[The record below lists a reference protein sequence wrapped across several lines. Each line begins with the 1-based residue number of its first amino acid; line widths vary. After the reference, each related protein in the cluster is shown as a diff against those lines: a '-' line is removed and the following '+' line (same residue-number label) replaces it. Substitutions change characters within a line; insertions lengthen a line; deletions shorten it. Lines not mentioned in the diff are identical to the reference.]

1 MTVSW
6 LTTAGSA
13 LHVKAEFFDEVQLAD
28 RRVRPDYAVSL
39 DGVISGYIE
48 IKAPGRSVDPQ
59 SFTVHDRTQWE
70 RQRDL
75 PNLVYTNGTEWRL
88 YRDGEPVGEP
98 VHLHG
103 GSLTTAGVALTA
115 GDDLETLLTAFLRWH
130 PAPITSVVALVRAV
144 APLTRL
150 LRGEVLDQ
158 LEAERVRIAGGASA
172 DDQPFMGL
180 ARDWRALLFPEASE
194 REFADGYA
202 QTVTFGLLLA
212 RTEGIDLSN
221 VSLHEV
227 GTRLGEEH
235 SLMGSALQLLT
246 DHADVDF
253 RVTLKLLVRVIDA
266 VQWPQVRRGR
276 RDTYLHLYER
286 FLEEYDDDLRKRSGS
301 YYTPREVVE
310 QMVRL
315 TEQAL
320 QTRLGLSGFDDSA
333 VVTVDPA
340 MGTGTYLL
348 SIIDRV
354 AAQAEA
360 ADGPGIVGSVL
371 TGLAE
376 RLIGFEIQT
385 GPYALA
391 ELRTTDLM
399 RTYRADPPSDG
410 MRLYVTDTL
419 DDPYAQHTQLGSGLA
434 AISKSRPAVVGSRAV
449 IWLRGRFCHWMRSAP
464 TGTVS
469 PSTY

>member
-1 MTVSW
+1 
-6 LTTAGSA
+6 
-13 LHVKAEFFDEVQLAD
+13 VKAEFFDEVQLAD

-59 SFTVHDRTQWE
+59 SFTGHDRTQWE

-172 DDQPFMGL
+172 DDQPFTGL

-246 DHADVDF
+246 DHADVHF

-266 VQWPQVRRGR
+266 VQWPQVRPGR

-286 FLEEYDDDLRKRSGS
+286 FLEEYDDLRKRSGS

-315 TEQAL
+315 TEQA
-320 QTRLGLSGFDDSA
+320 F
-333 VVTVDPA
+333 
-340 MGTGTYLL
+340 
-348 SIIDRV
+348 
-354 AAQAEA
+354 
-360 ADGPGIVGSVL
+360 
-371 TGLAE
+371 
-376 RLIGFEIQT
+376 
-385 GPYALA
+385 
-391 ELRTTDLM
+391 
-399 RTYRADPPSDG
+399 
-410 MRLYVTDTL
+410 
-419 DDPYAQHTQLGSGLA
+419 
-434 AISKSRPAVVGSRAV
+434 RPAWACPVSTTRRSSRSTPP
-449 IWLRGRFCHWMRSAP
+449 WGPAP
-464 TGTVS
+464 TCS
-469 PSTY
+469 ASSTGWQPRPRRLTDPGSSARC